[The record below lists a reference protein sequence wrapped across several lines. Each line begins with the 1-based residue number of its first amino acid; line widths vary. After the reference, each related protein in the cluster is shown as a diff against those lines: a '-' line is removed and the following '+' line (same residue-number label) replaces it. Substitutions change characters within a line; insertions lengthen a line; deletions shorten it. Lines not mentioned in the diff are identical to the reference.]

1 MMSEIRTDDD
11 DLKKNALDYVYYLFG
26 KNELEF
32 REYFDVMKDLK
43 NTKDGDDDVILD
55 VGGFIVMMFETFVY
69 THI

>member
-1 MMSEIRTDDD
+1 MMSEITTDND

-55 VGGFIVMMFETFVY
+55 VSGFIVIMFDTFVY